1 MDIDISNIN
10 ATCLMLHE
18 LNTKHKCGLEVRS
31 MFSLMLHRFL
41 HLNVTLIIRHRCDM
55 NKISQIH

>member
-1 MDIDISNIN
+1 MLNNISNIN

-18 LNTKHKCGLEVRS
+18 LNTKCGLEVRL